1 MPIRQRQD
9 KKEKCCMKM
18 RRTACWGRKGVCVL
32 LAVFV
37 FIGLCPLGN
46 MPVCAQEKQPE
57 TVEGVQ
63 AVADAFSADKKEQE
77 RDTPA
82 PAGKTVADLAEGEDA
97 EGNDAAEETTTEEE
111 KKDKVT
117 KEDPETDNKTEV
129 PEEPVTKEE
138 AKECTTEKTEE
149 ASTAEEKGSS
159 KEEVRKYLQL
169 GRAYGIGIPL
179 ETVETT
185 EQKEETVS
193 DKAEK
198 KTVSAEIKSEKTA
211 ESLNP
216 SVDTVLA
223 NVRSYMLSVDTD
235 PDYNSIWNVIGMTRS
250 GLGVPAS
257 YTETFYKNVYA
268 YLEENNWI
276 LTKTKYTEYSKLILA
291 LTAIGKD
298 AQNIGGHN
306 LLANL
311 SDFTDIKYQG
321 FNGPIWAL
329 IALNSHPSYTIP
341 INPDAEE
348 QTTEEGLIKY
358 LLGRETSKGGWTLAG
373 NEPDVDIT
381 GMTIQALAPYYE
393 TSVNVKGAINRA
405 VEWLAS
411 VQLTSGGYATMG
423 TETSESTAQV
433 ITALSAIGIDPAT
446 DDRFINENGK
456 WPLTGLFQYYLPEGG
471 FMHVAAGAGNNGG
484 GEGGTLNGM
493 ATEQGMYATVAYK
506 RMLQGKTALYDMS
519 DVTITAGEK
528 VEASSTGNSTGNTE
542 SIKEAG
548 GTTTSLT
555 VPVSQ
560 IVLDYSSITIVK
572 GKTKKLTAVAS
583 PSNATNKE
591 VKWSS
596 SNKKVA
602 TVTQKGKVKGVKAGS
617 AVITVTAKD
626 GSGISASCIVK
637 VNATPTAAASSSGSS
652 TGTSGTATTKKL
664 GTATT
669 KSLGTSSA
677 GASGTATENGKTEAG
692 GWSFTG
698 ADYVPE
704 SYDSGDTIPLITEA
718 EAEVPAAAAEKSWQ
732 DKTIKLEIP
741 MGSVFYAGV
750 GGTGL
755 LAFEALIWFIWKKRK
770 GKVTLE

>member
-1 MPIRQRQD
+1 
-9 KKEKCCMKM
+9 MKM
-18 RRTACWGRKGVCVL
+18 RRTVRWKRMGVCAL

-37 FIGLCPLGN
+37 FTGLCPPGSI
-46 MPVCAQEKQPE
+46 PAYAQEKQFE
-57 TVEGVQ
+57 TVESGQ
-63 AVADAFSADKKEQE
+63 AAPDTSSADKKDQE

-82 PAGKTVADLAEGEDA
+82 PSGKTAADLAAGEDA
-97 EGNDAAEETTTEEE
+97 EGTEAAEETATDEE

-117 KEDPETDNKTEV
+117 GEDPETDKKTEAL
-129 PEEPVTKEE
+129 EEPVTKEE
-138 AKECTTEKTEE
+138 DTECTTEKKEE
-149 ASTAEEKGSS
+149 ASIAEDKSSS
-159 KEEVRKYLQL
+159 KEELRKYLQL

-193 DKAEK
+193 DIGEK
-198 KTVSAEIKSEKTA
+198 KTVSAEIKSVKTA

-216 SVDTVLA
+216 TVDTVLV
-223 NVRSYMLSVDTD
+223 NVRSYMLGVDTD
-235 PDYNSIWNVIGMTRS
+235 PDFNSIWNVIGMTRS
-250 GLGVPAS
+250 GMEVPSS
-257 YTETFYKNVYA
+257 YIDTFYKNVYA
-268 YLEENNWI
+268 YLEEKNWV
-276 LTKTKYTEYSKLILA
+276 LTTKKYTEYSKLILA
-291 LTAIGKD
+291 MTAIGKN

-306 LLANL
+306 LLAYL
-311 SDFTDIKYQG
+311 SDFENITIQG

-329 IALNSHPSYTIP
+329 IALNSHPSYSIP
-341 INPDAEE
+341 TDPNAKT
-348 QTTEEGLIKY
+348 QTTEEVLVTY
-358 LLGRETSKGGWTLAG
+358 LLQKETSKGGWTLAG

-381 GMTIQALAPYYE
+381 GMTIQALAPYYGKR
-393 TSVNVKGAINRA
+393 TDVKGAIDRA

-411 VQLTSGGYATMG
+411 VQLTSGGFATMG

-519 DVTITAGEK
+519 DVILPAGEK
-528 VEASSTGNSTGNTE
+528 VEIPSTGTSTGNTA
-542 SIKEAG
+542 STKEAG

-560 IVLDYSSITIVK
+560 IVLDYSSITVVK

-637 VNATPTAAASSSGSS
+637 VNATPTATASSGSS
-652 TGTSGTATTKKL
+652 TGTSGTAATKKL

-677 GASGTATENGKTEAG
+677 GASGTTAGNGETEAG

-704 SYDSGDTIPLITEA
+704 SYDSGDSIPLTTEV
-718 EAEVPAAAAEKSWQ
+718 EAAGPAAAAEKSWQ

-755 LAFEALIWFIWKKRK
+755 LAIEALIWFIWKKRK
-770 GKVTLE
+770 AKVTLE

>member
-1 MPIRQRQD
+1 
-9 KKEKCCMKM
+9 MKM
-18 RRTACWGRKGVCVL
+18 RRTVRLRRMGVCVL

-37 FIGLCPLGN
+37 FTGLCPPGSI
-46 MPVCAQEKQPE
+46 PAYAQEKQSE
-57 TVEGVQ
+57 TVEISQ
-63 AVADAFSADKKEQE
+63 TAADTSSADKKEQE
-77 RDTPA
+77 RNTPA
-82 PAGKTVADLAEGEDA
+82 PSGKTASDLADGEDT
-97 EGNDAAEETTTEEE
+97 EENEAAEETAKEEE

-117 KEDPETDNKTEV
+117 GEDPETDKKTEAL
-129 PEEPVTKEE
+129 EDPVTKEE
-138 AKECTTEKTEE
+138 DTDCTTEKTED
-149 ASTAEEKGSS
+149 ASTAGDKSSS

-179 ETVETT
+179 ETIETT

-193 DKAEK
+193 DIGEK
-198 KTVSAEIKSEKTA
+198 KKVSAEVKSGKTA

-223 NVRSYMLSVDTD
+223 TVRSYMLSIDTN

-250 GLGVPAS
+250 GLEVPAS

-268 YLEENNWI
+268 YLEEKNWV
-276 LTKTKYTEYSKLILA
+276 LTQTKYTEYSKLILA

-341 INPDAEE
+341 INPEAEE
-348 QTTEEGLIKY
+348 QTTEDGLIKY
-358 LLGRETSKGGWTLAG
+358 LLGRETSKGGWTLTG

-381 GMTIQALAPYYE
+381 GMTIQALAPYYGKR
-393 TSVNVKGAINRA
+393 TDVTGAINRA

-411 VQLTSGGYATMG
+411 VQLSSGGYATMG

-519 DVTITAGEK
+519 DVTITAGKK
-528 VEASSTGNSTGNTE
+528 VDASSADNSTGSGGNTA

-548 GTTTSLT
+548 GATTSLT

-560 IVLDYSSITIVK
+560 IVLDYSSITVVK

-637 VNATPTAAASSSGSS
+637 VNATPTAAAASGGS
-652 TGTSGTATTKKL
+652 TGTAGTAATKKL

-677 GASGTATENGKTEAG
+677 GASGTTAGNGETEAG

-704 SYDSGDTIPLITEA
+704 SYDSGDSITLTTEA
-718 EAEVPAAAAEKSWQ
+718 EASATAAAAEKNWQ
-732 DKTIKLEIP
+732 NKTIKLEIP

-755 LAFEALIWFIWKKRK
+755 LAIEALIWFIWKKRK
-770 GKVTLE
+770 AKVTLE

>member
-1 MPIRQRQD
+1 M
-9 KKEKCCMKM
+9 
-18 RRTACWGRKGVCVL
+18 
-32 LAVFV
+32 
-37 FIGLCPLGN
+37 
-46 MPVCAQEKQPE
+46 E
-57 TVEGVQ
+57 T
-63 AVADAFSADKKEQE
+63 K
-77 RDTPA
+77 
-82 PAGKTVADLAEGEDA
+82 
-97 EGNDAAEETTTEEE
+97 
-111 KKDKVT
+111 
-117 KEDPETDNKTEV
+117 
-129 PEEPVTKEE
+129 
-138 AKECTTEKTEE
+138 
-149 ASTAEEKGSS
+149 
-159 KEEVRKYLQL
+159 
-169 GRAYGIGIPL
+169 
-179 ETVETT
+179 

-193 DKAEK
+193 DIGEK
-198 KTVSAEIKSEKTA
+198 KTVSAEIKSGKTA

-223 NVRSYMLSVDTD
+223 NVRSYMLGVDTD

-250 GLGVPAS
+250 GLGVPSS

-268 YLEENNWI
+268 YLEEKNWV
-276 LTKTKYTEYSKLILA
+276 LTKTKYTDYSKLILA

-298 AQNIGGHN
+298 VQNIGGHN
-306 LLANL
+306 LLAYL
-311 SDFTDIKYQG
+311 SDFENITIQG

-329 IALNSHPSYTIP
+329 IALNSHPSYSMPTDP
-341 INPDAEE
+341 NAKT
-348 QTTEEGLIKY
+348 QTTEEVLVTY
-358 LLGRETSKGGWTLAG
+358 LLQGETSKGGWTLTG

-393 TSVNVKGAINRA
+393 KRADVTGAIDRA

-506 RMLQGKTALYDMS
+506 RMLQGKTALYDMR
-519 DVTITAGEK
+519 DVTLTAGEK
-528 VEASSTGNSTGNTE
+528 VEASSTGNSNSSSGNTA

-548 GTTTSLT
+548 GATTSLT

-560 IVLDYSSITIVK
+560 IVLDYSSITVVK

-602 TVTQKGKVKGVKAGS
+602 TVTKKGKVKGVKAGS

-637 VNATPTAAASSSGSS
+637 VNATPTATASPSGSS
-652 TGTSGTATTKKL
+652 TGTSGTAATKKL
-664 GTATT
+664 GTTTT
-669 KSLGTSSA
+669 KSLGTA
-677 GASGTATENGKTEAG
+677 GASGTTTAKGKTEAG

-698 ADYVPE
+698 ADYVPD
-704 SYDSGDTIPLITEA
+704 SYDSGDSIPLTTEA
-718 EAEVPAAAAEKSWQ
+718 EAAAPAAATEKSWQ

-755 LAFEALIWFIWKKRK
+755 LAIEALIWFIWKKRK
-770 GKVTLE
+770 AKVTLE

>member
-1 MPIRQRQD
+1 
-9 KKEKCCMKM
+9 MKM
-18 RRTACWGRKGVCVL
+18 RRTVRLRRMGVCVL

-37 FIGLCPLGN
+37 FTGLCPPGSI
-46 MPVCAQEKQPE
+46 PAYAQEKQSE
-57 TVEGVQ
+57 TVEIGQ
-63 AVADAFSADKKEQE
+63 TAADTSSADKKEQE
-77 RDTPA
+77 RNTPA
-82 PAGKTVADLAEGEDA
+82 PSGKTASDLADGEDT
-97 EGNDAAEETTTEEE
+97 EENEAAEETATEEE
-111 KKDKVT
+111 KKDKVIR
-117 KEDPETDNKTEV
+117 EDPETDKKAEAL
-129 PEEPVTKEE
+129 EEPVTKEE
-138 AKECTTEKTEE
+138 DTECLKEKTEE
-149 ASTAEEKGSS
+149 ASTAGDKSSS

-185 EQKEETVS
+185 EHKEENVS
-193 DKAEK
+193 DIGEK
-198 KTVSAEIKSEKTA
+198 KTVSAEIKSGKTA

-223 NVRSYMLSVDTD
+223 TVRSYMLSIDTN

-268 YLEENNWI
+268 YLEEKNWV
-276 LTKTKYTEYSKLILA
+276 LTQTKYTEYSKLILA

-341 INPDAEE
+341 INPEAEE
-348 QTTEEGLIKY
+348 QTTEDGLIKY
-358 LLGRETSKGGWTLAG
+358 LLGRETSKGGWTLTG

-381 GMTIQALAPYYE
+381 GMTIQALAPYYGKR
-393 TSVNVKGAINRA
+393 TDVKGAIDRA

-411 VQLTSGGYATMG
+411 VQLSSGGYATMG

-446 DDRFINENGK
+446 DERFINENGK

-506 RMLQGKTALYDMS
+506 RMLQGKKALYDMS

-528 VEASSTGNSTGNTE
+528 EEASSTGTSTGNTA
-542 SIKEAG
+542 STKEAG
-548 GTTTSLT
+548 GATTSLT

-560 IVLDYSSITIVK
+560 IVLDYSSITVVK

-637 VNATPTAAASSSGSS
+637 VNATPTAAAASGGS
-652 TGTSGTATTKKL
+652 TGTSGTAATKKL

-677 GASGTATENGKTEAG
+677 GASGTSAGNGETEAG

-704 SYDSGDTIPLITEA
+704 SYDSGDSITLTTEA
-718 EAEVPAAAAEKSWQ
+718 KASATAAAAEKSWQ

-755 LAFEALIWFIWKKRK
+755 LALEALIWFIWKKRK
-770 GKVTLE
+770 AKVTLE

>member
-1 MPIRQRQD
+1 
-9 KKEKCCMKM
+9 MKM
-18 RRTACWGRKGVCVL
+18 RRTVRWRRMGVCVL

-37 FIGLCPLGN
+37 FTGLCPPSSI
-46 MPVCAQEKQPE
+46 PVYAQEKQSE
-57 TVEGVQ
+57 TVEIGQ
-63 AVADAFSADKKEQE
+63 TAPDTSSADKKEQE
-77 RDTPA
+77 RDTPD
-82 PAGKTVADLAEGEDA
+82 PSGKKAADLAAGEDA
-97 EGNDAAEETTTEEE
+97 EGAEAVEETSKEEE

-117 KEDPETDNKTEV
+117 REDPETDKKTEAL
-129 PEEPVTKEE
+129 EEPVTKEE
-138 AKECTTEKTEE
+138 DTECTTEKKEE
-149 ASTAEEKGSS
+149 ASTAEDKSSS

-185 EQKEETVS
+185 EPKEETVS
-193 DKAEK
+193 DIGEK
-198 KTVSAEIKSEKTA
+198 KTVSAEVKSGKTA

-250 GLGVPAS
+250 RLGVPSS

-268 YLEENNWI
+268 YLEENNWV
-276 LTKTKYTEYSKLILA
+276 LTKTKYTDYSKLILA

-298 AQNIGGHN
+298 VQNIGGHN
-306 LLANL
+306 LLAYL
-311 SDFTDIKYQG
+311 SDFENITIQG

-329 IALNSHPSYTIP
+329 IALNSYPSYSIP
-341 INPDAEE
+341 MDPNAKT
-348 QTTEEGLIKY
+348 QTTEEVLVTY
-358 LLGRETSKGGWTLAG
+358 LLQRETSKGGWTLTG

-381 GMTIQALAPYYE
+381 GMTIQALAPYYGKR
-393 TSVNVKGAINRA
+393 TDVKGAIDRA

-506 RMLQGKTALYDMS
+506 RMLQGKKALYDMS

-528 VEASSTGNSTGNTE
+528 VESSSADNSTSSSNTA

-548 GTTTSLT
+548 GATTSLT

-560 IVLDYSSITIVK
+560 IVLDYSSITVVK

-637 VNATPTAAASSSGSS
+637 VNATPTAVAASGGS
-652 TGTSGTATTKKL
+652 TGTSGTAATKKL

-677 GASGTATENGKTEAG
+677 GASGTTAGNGETEAG

-704 SYDSGDTIPLITEA
+704 SYDSGDSITLTTEA
-718 EAEVPAAAAEKSWQ
+718 EASATAAAAEKSWQ

-755 LAFEALIWFIWKKRK
+755 LVIEALIWFIWKKRK
-770 GKVTLE
+770 AKVTLE

>member
-1 MPIRQRQD
+1 
-9 KKEKCCMKM
+9 MKL
-18 RRTACWGRKGVCVL
+18 RRTVRLRRMGVCVL

-37 FIGLCPLGN
+37 FTGLCPPGSI
-46 MPVCAQEKQPE
+46 PAYAQEKQSE
-57 TVEGVQ
+57 TVEIGQ
-63 AVADAFSADKKEQE
+63 TAPDTSSADKKEQE
-77 RDTPA
+77 RNTPV
-82 PAGKTVADLAEGEDA
+82 PSGKTAADLAVGEDA
-97 EGNDAAEETTTEEE
+97 EGTEAAEETATEEE

-117 KEDPETDNKTEV
+117 GEDPETDKKTEAL
-129 PEEPVTKEE
+129 EEPVTKEE
-138 AKECTTEKTEE
+138 DTECTTEKKEE
-149 ASTAEEKGSS
+149 ASTAEEKSSS

-179 ETVETT
+179 ETVETK

-193 DKAEK
+193 DIGEK
-198 KTVSAEIKSEKTA
+198 KTVSAEIKSGKTA

-223 NVRSYMLSVDTD
+223 NVRSYMLGVDTD

-250 GLGVPAS
+250 GLGVPSS

-268 YLEENNWI
+268 YLEEKNWV
-276 LTKTKYTEYSKLILA
+276 LTKTKYTDYSKLILA

-298 AQNIGGHN
+298 VQNIGGHN
-306 LLANL
+306 LLAYL
-311 SDFTDIKYQG
+311 SDFENITIQG

-329 IALNSHPSYTIP
+329 IALNSHPSYSMPTDP
-341 INPDAEE
+341 NAKT
-348 QTTEEGLIKY
+348 QTTEEVLVTY
-358 LLGRETSKGGWTLAG
+358 LLQGETSKGGWTLTG

-393 TSVNVKGAINRA
+393 KRADVTGAIDRA

-506 RMLQGKTALYDMS
+506 RMLQGKTALYDMR
-519 DVTITAGEK
+519 DVTLTAGEK
-528 VEASSTGNSTGNTE
+528 VEASSTGNSNSSSGNTA

-548 GTTTSLT
+548 GATTSLT

-560 IVLDYSSITIVK
+560 IVLDYSSITVVK

-602 TVTQKGKVKGVKAGS
+602 TVTKKGKVKGVKAGS

-637 VNATPTAAASSSGSS
+637 VNATPTATASPSGSS
-652 TGTSGTATTKKL
+652 TGTSGTAATKKL
-664 GTATT
+664 GTTTT

-677 GASGTATENGKTEAG
+677 GASGTTTAKGKTEAG

-698 ADYVPE
+698 ADYVPD
-704 SYDSGDTIPLITEA
+704 SYDSGDSIPLTTEA
-718 EAEVPAAAAEKSWQ
+718 EAAAPAAATEKSWQ

-755 LAFEALIWFIWKKRK
+755 LAIEALIWFIWKKRK
-770 GKVTLE
+770 AKVTLE

>member
-1 MPIRQRQD
+1 
-9 KKEKCCMKM
+9 MKM
-18 RRTACWGRKGVCVL
+18 RRAVRWRRMSVCVL

-37 FIGLCPLGN
+37 FTGLCPPGSSITTY
-46 MPVCAQEKQPE
+46 AQEKQPA
-57 TVEGVQ
+57 TVESGQTVP
-63 AVADAFSADKKEQE
+63 DTSSADKKEQE

-82 PAGKTVADLAEGEDA
+82 PSGKTAADLVAGEDA
-97 EGNDAAEETTTEEE
+97 EGAEAAEETGTEEE

-117 KEDPETDNKTEV
+117 GEDPETDKKTEAQ
-129 PEEPVTKEE
+129 EESVTKEE
-138 AKECTTEKTEE
+138 DTECATGKKEE
-149 ASTAEEKGSS
+149 ASTQEDKSSS

-169 GRAYGIGIPL
+169 GRTYGIGIPL
-179 ETVETT
+179 EILETT
-185 EQKEETVS
+185 EQKEEIVS
-193 DKAEK
+193 DKVEK
-198 KTVSAEIKSEKTA
+198 KNVSVEVKSGKTA

-223 NVRSYMLSVDTD
+223 NVRSYMLSVDTN
-235 PDYNSIWNVIGMTRS
+235 PDYNSIWNVIGMMRS

-257 YTETFYKNVYA
+257 YTETFYKNVYS
-268 YLEENNWI
+268 YLEEKNWV

-306 LLANL
+306 LLAYL
-311 SDFTDIKYQG
+311 SDFENITIQG

-329 IALNSHPSYTIP
+329 IALNSHPSYSIP
-341 INPDAEE
+341 TDPNAKT
-348 QTTEEGLIKY
+348 QTTEAVLVTY
-358 LLGRETSKGGWTLAG
+358 LLQRETSKGGWTLTG

-381 GMTIQALAPYYE
+381 GMTIQALAPYYGKRADV
-393 TSVNVKGAINRA
+393 TGAIDRA

-411 VQLTSGGYATMG
+411 VQLMSGGYATMG

-446 DDRFINENGK
+446 DERFINDNGK
-456 WPLTGLFQYYLPEGG
+456 WPLIGLFQYYLSKGG

-519 DVTITAGEK
+519 DVDLTSGEK
-528 VEASSTGNSTGNTE
+528 GDDSSAGNNAGNTKPIQG
-542 SIKEAG
+542 SD
-548 GTTTSLT
+548 GTTTVLT

-560 IVLDYSSITIVK
+560 IVLDYSSITVVK

-583 PSNATNKE
+583 PSNATNKG

-617 AVITVTAKD
+617 AVITVMAKD